1 MHVVLVHA
9 EFGAF
14 HDAMDGASSDTNV
27 SVDADGFNIAGV
39 GGECV
44 STEKDAVPVL
54 AKTDR
59 MLVPAV
65 DNEAAN

>member
-1 MHVVLVHA
+1 MHIVLVHA

-14 HDAMDGASSDTNV
+14 NNTMDGASSDTNV
-27 SVDADGFNIAGV
+27 SVDADSFNISGV

-59 MLVPAV
+59 MLFPAV
-65 DNEAAN
+65 DSEAAN

>member
-9 EFGAF
+9 EFSAF
-14 HDAMDGASSDTNV
+14 HNAMDGASSDAKV
-27 SVDADGFNIAGV
+27 SADADSFDIAGV

-44 STEKDAVPVL
+44 SAEKDAVPVL
-54 AKTDR
+54 AETDR

-65 DNEAAN
+65 DSEAAN

>member
-1 MHVVLVHA
+1 MHIVLVHA
-9 EFGAF
+9 KFGAF
-14 HDAMDGASSDTNV
+14 YNAMDGTSSDTNV

-39 GGECV
+39 GDKCV
-44 STEKDAVPVL
+44 STEKNAVPVL

-65 DNEAAN
+65 DCEATN

>member
-14 HDAMDGASSDTNV
+14 HNPVNGASGDTNV
-27 SVDADGFNIAGV
+27 PTDVDGFNIASV

-44 STEKDAVPVL
+44 STKKDAVPVL

-65 DNEAAN
+65 DSEIAD

>member
-1 MHVVLVHA
+1 VHA
-9 EFGAF
+9 KFCTLHNAV
-14 HDAMDGASSDTNV
+14 DGAGRNTNV

-39 GGECV
+39 GSECG

-54 AKTDR
+54 AKTNR

-65 DNEAAN
+65 DSEAANKLPV